1 MKASVRTHPIEKE
14 PNRVPDNGTA
24 RVYGDKNSEILVKT
38 FGSINGDMECTS
50 TS

>member
-1 MKASVRTHPIEKE
+1 MKASVRARPIEKE
-14 PNRVPDNGTA
+14 PNLRVPDDA